1 MDAVP
6 AHPALVALEIALLA
20 AGVGLL
26 GRGLFVAERRKQW
39 FETNALPHWSITSSE
54 VAILVILMFLDGLFF
69 QAATQQFLGPTLSGG
84 NEPAPGQPLT
94 GLQVFAYGFS
104 FQVGTLVGWV
114 LFARLRRSW
123 QPEIGAPPP
132 PPAEPLH
139 PLSIGKV
146 AVAAG
151 TVVLIALPVL
161 AAVALAWNGL
171 LQALGLPREPQDLI
185 GIFARTE
192 SPWVFAGL
200 LIVACLMAPLTE
212 ELIFRGIVYRYLRQR
227 FGRAPAL
234 LASAVFFGMLHA
246 NWASFAP
253 LCVLGVIFAL
263 TYEKTGDLRVPIVA
277 HGLFNL
283 LNAAFIVAAG
293 GPP

>member
-26 GRGLFVAERRKQW
+26 GRGLFVPERRKQW
-39 FETNALPHWSITSSE
+39 FETNALPHWSISGSE
-54 VAILVILMFLDGLFF
+54 VAILVILMFLDGLFL
-69 QAATQQFLGPTLSGG
+69 QATTQHFLGPTLAGG
-84 NEPAPGQPLT
+84 TEPVPGQSLS

-104 FQVGTLVGWV
+104 FQVGTLLGWF

-123 QPEIGAPPP
+123 QPEVGAPPP
-132 PPAEPLH
+132 APTEPAYRMSP
-139 PLSIGKV
+139 GKV

-151 TVVLIALPVL
+151 TVVLIALPLL
-161 AAVALAWNGL
+161 ALVALAWGGL
-171 LQALGLPREPQDLI
+171 LQLLGLPREPQDLI

-192 SPWVFAGL
+192 SRWVFVGL
-200 LIVACLMAPLTE
+200 LLVACVMAPLTE
-212 ELIFRGIVYRYLRQR
+212 ELIFRGILYRFLRQR
-227 FGRAPAL
+227 FGRAPGL
-234 LASAVFFGMLHA
+234 LASAVFFGTLHA

-263 TYEKTGDLRVPIVA
+263 AYEKTGDLRVPIVA

-283 LNAAFIVAAG
+283 LNAAFIVATG
-293 GPP
+293 GAP